1 MGQAATKSPREEL
14 SAPSTAAAA
23 AAVEPSPLPSAG
35 SPGATTLDAGGDEMA
50 AAGSASCRVSFRES
64 IAKLKW
70 TASSLES
77 LKSAEERLFVSVD
90 TCEMTRMWHR

>member
-1 MGQAATKSPREEL
+1 MA
-14 SAPSTAAAA
+14 
-23 AAVEPSPLPSAG
+23 
-35 SPGATTLDAGGDEMA
+35 A

-77 LKSAEERLFVSVD
+77 LKSAEERLLVSLKLVHAKSHPLVAW
-90 TCEMTRMWHR
+90 EQMLLFHRVSSPHDGF